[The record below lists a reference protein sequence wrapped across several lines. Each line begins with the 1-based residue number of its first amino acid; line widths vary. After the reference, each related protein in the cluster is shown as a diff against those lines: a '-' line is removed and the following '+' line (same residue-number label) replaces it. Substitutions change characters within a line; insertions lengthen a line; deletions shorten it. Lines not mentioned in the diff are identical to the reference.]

1 MEMCTKA
8 SRIIV
13 VDNWYAWACSYG
25 SREGYFPTSARPI
38 WPDVGKYPSRLPYA
52 AVLRA
57 DGRETSDLI
66 ADRK

>member
-8 SRIIV
+8 SRIFV
-13 VDNWYAWACSYG
+13 VDNWYGLAAG
-25 SREGYFPTSARPI
+25 S
-38 WPDVGKYPSRLPYA
+38 
-52 AVLRA
+52 A